1 MKKRIVA
8 SVFGCLLGLPG
19 LAQNAEHGE
28 ELYVQYCAACHGS
41 KALGDGP
48 ISDILL
54 VKPSNLRRL
63 SATNGGVF
71 PARRVVM
78 RIDGRD
84 PLLAHGSMMPVYGHI
99 FVEQDTPMNTE
110 TGQPI
115 LTSALI
121 VDLVAYLEALQE

>member
-1 MKKRIVA
+1 MKKQIVA
-8 SVFGCLLGLPG
+8 SVFGCLLGFPV
-19 LAQNAEHGE
+19 LAQNAEQGQE
-28 ELYVQYCAACHGS
+28 IYSQYCATCHGT

-54 VKPSNLRRL
+54 VKPSSLRRL

-71 PARRVVM
+71 PTKRVVM

-99 FVEQDTPMNTE
+99 FAEQDTPMKTE

-115 LTSALI
+115 MTSALI
-121 VDLVAYLEALQE
+121 VDLVAYLETLQE

>member
-8 SVFGCLLGLPG
+8 SVFGCLLGLSG
-19 LAQNAEHGE
+19 LAQNAEQGE
-28 ELYVQYCAACHGS
+28 EIYNQYCATCHGS

-71 PARRVVM
+71 PAKRVVM

-99 FVEQDTPMNTE
+99 FVEQDTPMKTE

-115 LTSALI
+115 MTSALI

>member
-1 MKKRIVA
+1 MKTQIVA
-8 SVFGCLLGLPG
+8 TALLILLSVPAS
-19 LAQNAEHGE
+19 AQDADQGQVV
-28 ELYVQYCAACHGS
+28 YRQYCAACHGP

-48 ISDILL
+48 ISAILL

-71 PARRVVM
+71 PIKRVVM

-99 FVEQDTPMNTE
+99 FVEQDTPIKAE

-115 LTSALI
+115 MTNAPI
-121 VDLVAYLEALQE
+121 VDIVAYLETLQE

>member
-1 MKKRIVA
+1 MKKQLFA
-8 SVFGCLLGLPG
+8 TALGCLFGLPV
-19 LAQNAEHGE
+19 LAQDADQGQEI
-28 ELYVQYCAACHGS
+28 YSQYCVACHGS
-41 KALGDGP
+41 EALGNGP
-48 ISDILL
+48 ISAILL

-71 PARRVVM
+71 PIKRVVM

-99 FVEQDTPMNTE
+99 FVEQDTSMKAE

-115 LTSALI
+115 MTSALI
-121 VDLVAYLEALQE
+121 VDLVAYLETLQE